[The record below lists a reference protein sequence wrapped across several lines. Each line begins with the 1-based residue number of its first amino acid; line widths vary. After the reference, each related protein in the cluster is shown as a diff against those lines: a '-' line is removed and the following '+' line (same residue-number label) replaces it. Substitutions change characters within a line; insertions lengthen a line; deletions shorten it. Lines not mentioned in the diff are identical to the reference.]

1 MGSATPPSLGTVSIT
16 SPLSSFLFSLVHG
29 QINVFYIKRRSYTP
43 LIHTLDDP
51 IVLTMVSKPRL
62 LGCDLDRGKE
72 KKKEK
77 LTESKT
83 KTQTLT
89 YPMMGKGTTATR
101 GKDLSSPRRRA
112 GRKRPDGA
120 ADLLCE
126 LTTGPDQGVAPL
138 LFCARAHAD
147 SNQRAPVARP
157 FDGAARSRAHAPAK
171 GLMAAPSSPA
181 KRFFHGNGMSS
192 SLVAACWWR
201 EKSGGRERK
210 QGSRT
215 CSGRHSSHGG

>member
-112 GRKRPDGA
+112 GPISYASSPPVQIRELRRCCFVLARTRTRTKGRRSQGHSTAPRA
-120 ADLLCE
+120 AVRMHQRRASWQRHPLPPNASSTATVCR
-126 LTTGPDQGVAPL
+126 APL
-138 LFCARAHAD
+138 WQLAGGAR
-147 SNQRAPVARP
+147 RAEGEKESREAGLAPGGTLPSRRRR
-157 FDGAARSRAHAPAK
+157 RSP
-171 GLMAAPSSPA
+171 
-181 KRFFHGNGMSS
+181 
-192 SLVAACWWR
+192 
-201 EKSGGRERK
+201 GG
-210 QGSRT
+210 
-215 CSGRHSSHGG
+215 